1 MSQKEEFPE
10 LITPE
15 QVADILKIKLSTVY
29 KYLNEG
35 KIPDIRIGSLWRIDK
50 KELLILLKKN

>member
-35 KIPDIRIGSLWRIDK
+35 KIPGIRIGSLWRIDK